1 MILYILLISKPQC
14 GSFKNPLFKKNKTM
28 GLKSSNLQPLWS
40 PFNRWFQDTWDR
52 QMPWDLCF
60 PSHPAVPARRPTS
73 LALRQDLRTAVF
85 LAQELRK
92 DEKNDEWRV
101 LILKMCKLSKVIKT
115 MWPTTQ
121 SSSIFVFMVQVIR
134 LFSLDSPF
142 PPAGFDVPA
151 RAVGNKL
158 AAELS
163 LDINLSDQQDCYM
176 FSKGFQYVNFSFST
190 VPGRGGQKK
199 PYSPNIN
206 KL

>member
-1 MILYILLISKPQC
+1 MILLRTLYSK
-14 GSFKNPLFKKNKTM
+14 KTM
-28 GLKSSNLQPLWS
+28 DLKSSNLLQPLWS

-85 LAQELRK
+85 FPQELRK

-121 SSSIFVFMVQVIR
+121 SSSIFVFMLQVIR
-134 LFSLDSPF
+134 LLGKKNGNLSIPYPRWFPF
-142 PPAGFDVPA
+142 PTCWIWRTSSRSRQQIGGRIVAGH
-151 RAVGNKL
+151 
-158 AAELS
+158 
-163 LDINLSDQQDCYM
+163 
-176 FSKGFQYVNFSFST
+176 
-190 VPGRGGQKK
+190 K
-199 PYSPNIN
+199 P
-206 KL
+206 